1 MESKKMINKTSN
13 IKRMGV
19 KSIHYV
25 DNIVLIEDSFSKD
38 VNILFE
44 NKYEDI
50 DNLMNPEEKHKKNR
64 VEFEDIDDK
73 PGFYLESNVLNE
85 ELKAIVSSVKNT
97 SYVSKKLYGNIDK
110 ENINIQIKH
119 NYDDIR
125 KIISIYVN
133 DVIYALNAYEEV
145 DRIGMLPSFIELAD
159 NREKK
164 NIIENTLLPF
174 YFKLQ
179 EYSNI
184 ELFDERKFNAEI
196 TNIINN
202 NCSDKIIDNILKT
215 YVKKDDIKELLIV
228 NKKDKDL
235 DLSEKVNDESSIY
248 QIIKNIFY
256 VLTNEFDEK
265 INFKDSLKFY
275 NKNKNRY
282 KNILKNIPFI
292 KMVFSLENVYDTL
305 RILSSVRQFAAHGYK
320 INISDNKLLTRATN
334 DINKFFDDFYK
345 VNKKNIY
352 IVNKYYNNNSS
363 KEFRNFI
370 LYDKAKTL
378 PISINKISN
387 LILEDLSGLNTD
399 IKSKVAL
406 LLPFIIY
413 KHYQKNYP
421 FIFNDNID
429 DKNKYNDFIK
439 EFKSAID
446 KDELYLKKK
455 EEIRKKI
462 DLNKLIKLI
471 NDNIKKKDK
480 DFNTEENDST
490 IKINI
495 SNELKLLYVF
505 SIYLPKKEAN
515 SLFSNLITKLNSIND
530 LVKLVKKFKA
540 FDIALDNELIKDE
553 KYKSFF
559 NFENAIKSDELYFYE
574 YDNLNLLK
582 SLRNKQDSVK
592 KLKGEITS
600 KDLKNIFNSF
610 ENSLYDFKDFDSD
623 LNKDEKGNKV
633 TNKKLRKVKPLK
645 QFLRN
650 QVYSSKYYQYIDKY
664 TNTSICKYINKN
676 GAIIR
681 YVLNNMLKN
690 DEKNNV
696 THQYDYLK
704 GIYERYSKEQ
714 ISDKSEIVEK
724 LIKALG
730 ELNLKNIKDSIFNEL
745 TYDYKSLVSLYF
757 NISYQVVKGIINVN
771 STYFLAFEEYI
782 NLCDKD
788 RHLIGKNPIYDFK
801 FKNEYQEDNKV
812 KKDKF
817 INQLNS
823 LDNKKEIKFIN
834 NNTYIFKNYR
844 NFVEH
849 VNVLMKK
856 QEGLKNIFD
865 KLLKFNYEEL
875 SFFKI
880 YNLILG
886 LYIDGFIKDYPLEE
900 NNKNFQNQVIALNYI
915 FAYNPA
921 RFNRITI
928 EKYYNN
934 RWE

>member
-1 MESKKMINKTSN
+1 MINKTSN

-19 KSIHYV
+19 KSIHYA

-85 ELKAIVSSVKNT
+85 ELKSIVSSVKNT

-119 NYDDIR
+119 NYADIR

-133 DVIYALNAYEEV
+133 DVIYALNAYDEV
-145 DRIGMLPSFIELAD
+145 DRIGMLPSFVELAK
-159 NREKK
+159 NKEIK

-202 NCSDKIIDNILKT
+202 NCNDKIIDNILKA
-215 YVKKDDIKELLIV
+215 YVKKDDIKELLII

-256 VLTNEFDEK
+256 VPTNEFDER
-265 INFKDSLKFY
+265 INFKGPLKFY
-275 NKNKNRY
+275 NKN

-363 KEFRNFI
+363 KEFRDFI
-370 LYDKAKTL
+370 IYDKAKTL

-387 LILEDLSGLNTD
+387 LILEDLTGLDTE

-413 KHYQKNYP
+413 KYYQKNYP

-439 EFKSAID
+439 EFKATID

-480 DFNTEENDST
+480 DFNIEKNELTTN
-490 IKINI
+490 INI

-540 FDIALDNELIKDE
+540 FDIALDNELINDE

-633 TNKKLRKVKPLK
+633 TNKKLKKVKPLK

-650 QVYSSKYYQYIDKY
+650 QVYSSK
-664 TNTSICKYINKN
+664 
-676 GAIIR
+676 
-681 YVLNNMLKN
+681 
-690 DEKNNV
+690 
-696 THQYDYLK
+696 
-704 GIYERYSKEQ
+704 
-714 ISDKSEIVEK
+714 
-724 LIKALG
+724 
-730 ELNLKNIKDSIFNEL
+730 
-745 TYDYKSLVSLYF
+745 
-757 NISYQVVKGIINVN
+757 
-771 STYFLAFEEYI
+771 
-782 NLCDKD
+782 
-788 RHLIGKNPIYDFK
+788 
-801 FKNEYQEDNKV
+801 
-812 KKDKF
+812 
-817 INQLNS
+817 
-823 LDNKKEIKFIN
+823 
-834 NNTYIFKNYR
+834 
-844 NFVEH
+844 
-849 VNVLMKK
+849 
-856 QEGLKNIFD
+856 
-865 KLLKFNYEEL
+865 
-875 SFFKI
+875 
-880 YNLILG
+880 
-886 LYIDGFIKDYPLEE
+886 
-900 NNKNFQNQVIALNYI
+900 
-915 FAYNPA
+915 
-921 RFNRITI
+921 
-928 EKYYNN
+928 
-934 RWE
+934 